1 VLTVVV
7 GYVYHLACGGTADD
21 IRRRFKLVDH
31 DVNLTHCRHRLKL
44 RLTGLSTVQNANEHH
59 ALL

>member
-1 VLTVVV
+1 
-7 GYVYHLACGGTADD
+7 VYHLACGGTADD

-31 DVNLTHCRHRLKL
+31 NVNLTHCRHRLKL